1 VGRGLDTRSQALPG
15 NETNEEGIPII
26 RSSVTV
32 SLVPEARG
40 GPFVFWDDLPGACRK
55 AKELGF
61 DAIEV
66 FPPAPESVDV
76 QLLRTL
82 LSDHGL
88 ALAAMGTGAG
98 WLQNRLH
105 LCLPDMATRTQ
116 ARNFIRGIIDVA
128 GALGAPAIIGSMQ
141 GRSDGVHHATAVG
154 YLTEAL
160 EDLGNHASQYHVP
173 LFFEPL
179 NRYETNMVN
188 TVAAGVDLL
197 QRLSTKNVML
207 LADLFHMNIEEIDTP
222 AAIRAGAGTIGHVHF
237 VDSNRRAAGLGHI
250 DFARIAAALRAID
263 YRGYA
268 SAEALPYPDSDAAA
282 RQTIQAFRRCF
293 RAAAT

>member
-1 VGRGLDTRSQALPG
+1 V
-15 NETNEEGIPII
+15 I

-61 DAIEV
+61 DAVEV
-66 FPPAPESVDV
+66 FPPAAEAIDGKHL
-76 QLLRTL
+76 QTL

-98 WLQNRLH
+98 WLRNRLH
-105 LCLPDMATRTQ
+105 LCLPGAPARTQ
-116 ARNFIRGIIDVA
+116 ARSFIRAIIDVA

-141 GRSDGVHHATAVG
+141 GRSDGVDHATAVG

-160 EDLGNHASQYHVP
+160 EDLGNHASQYQVP
-173 LFFEPL
+173 LIFEPL

-197 QRLSTKNVML
+197 QKLSAKNVML
-207 LADLFHMNIEEIDTP
+207 LADLFHMNIEETDLP
-222 AAIRAGAGTIGHVHF
+222 AAIRAGAGKIGHVHF

-250 DFARIAAALRAID
+250 DFEPIAAALRTID

-268 SAEALPYPDSDAAA
+268 SAEALPYPDPDAAA
-282 RQTIQAFRRCF
+282 RQTIQAFRKYF
-293 RAAAT
+293 RAGP